1 MSVLVLLIG
10 SACLPWERGT
20 AQNRLRSSTRHLRIP
35 TFLTMGWP
43 PGTRYT
49 YRGVEIYLS
58 PSDQDAAVYLVGAR
72 TVGRWPRSDPLTLCL

>member
-1 MSVLVLLIG
+1 
-10 SACLPWERGT
+10 
-20 AQNRLRSSTRHLRIP
+20 
-35 TFLTMGWP
+35 MGWP